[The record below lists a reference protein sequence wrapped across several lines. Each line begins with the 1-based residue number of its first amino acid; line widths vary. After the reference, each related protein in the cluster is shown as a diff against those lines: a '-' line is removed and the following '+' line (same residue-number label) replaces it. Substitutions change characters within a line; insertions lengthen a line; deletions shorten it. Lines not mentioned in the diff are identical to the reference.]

1 MRRELGAEVEMIKGH
16 YGEYKF
22 LVDGETVVDGGP
34 LVVVGIMPP
43 ARKTIAIV
51 REKLT
56 APPAP

>member
-1 MRRELGAEVEMIKGH
+1 MIKGH

-56 APPAP
+56 GPAMR